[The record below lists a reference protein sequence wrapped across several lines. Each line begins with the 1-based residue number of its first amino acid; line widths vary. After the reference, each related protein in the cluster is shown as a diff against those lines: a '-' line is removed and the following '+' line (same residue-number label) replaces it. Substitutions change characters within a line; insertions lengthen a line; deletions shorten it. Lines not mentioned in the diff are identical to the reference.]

1 MRLSC
6 KPQWLLV
13 PLLLTSLTCLPL
25 RAQTYDL
32 GQHREVIGDL
42 SQVQW
47 RFHTGDNPQWADPAF
62 DDSQWPLIKAD
73 RGWAEQGYAGY
84 HGYAWYRLHV
94 HLPEPNMAIALAP
107 VHLESAY
114 RLYWNG
120 RLLGG
125 VGGMEPKSAL
135 LHKPYGFYQTVAH
148 STDAVIAI
156 RVWQPAWGAPYG
168 VGGFHRTGDL
178 LYGFSSR
185 GGFLIGAPSIVRQ
198 LNDSRISR
206 VTEQGT
212 AQIALAV
219 LIILAGLLS
228 LLLWWRQRGN
238 TEYLWFALFAFCAP
252 WQHSLLYAI
261 FPRVAL
267 NHSWLAVGDDL
278 IEGVGVLIFGV
289 LFVYRFLRQP
299 LTRIIR
305 AALWLG
311 VAAEVFEFLADAYL
325 VRDNLM
331 SVATKDAL
339 GWLPIALWYALT
351 YSVMLRNWR
360 NRDARWLLVPWIIVS
375 LQTFGNFVLIVT
387 YTAGW
392 QHSLAILPAAV
403 QRPFP
408 ITITEIGRFL
418 FLLIMAW
425 ILVDRFANTS
435 DRQAQQQSEI
445 EAAKEV
451 QGLLIPTAVPN
462 TPGFAVESVYLPAS
476 EVGGDFF
483 HVQPGND
490 GSLLIVV
497 GDVSGKGLKAA
508 MTVSTIV
515 GALRN
520 EPSREPTEIL
530 DHLNRVLHGQIK
542 GFATCCAALI
552 AGDGAM
558 SIANAGHIP
567 PYRNGETLSVDSNL
581 PLGIIADTSYMQ
593 TMLQLAAG
601 DSLTFVSDGVIE
613 ATNAKRELFGFERT
627 QAISKGGANT
637 IATAAQAFGQIDD
650 ISVLTVQFSVPVLA

>member
-1 MRLSC
+1 MRNKYLALFTFLFC
-6 KPQWLLV
+6 VCVGLQ
-13 PLLLTSLTCLPL
+13 
-25 RAQTYDL
+25 AQTYDL
-32 GQHREVIGDL
+32 SQHREAIGDL
-42 SQVQW
+42 TRVLW
-47 RFHTGDNPQWADPAF
+47 RFHTGDNLNWANPAF

-73 RGWAEQGYAGY
+73 RGWAEQGYTGY

-107 VHLESAY
+107 VKLDSSY
-114 RLYWNG
+114 RLYWDG
-120 RLLGG
+120 RLVGG
-125 VGGMEPKSAL
+125 VGDMGPKSAL
-135 LHKPYGFYQTVAH
+135 LHKPYEFYQTTAH
-148 STDAVIAI
+148 GTDAVIAI

-185 GGFLIGAPSIVRQ
+185 GGFLIGSPSIVRQ

-212 AQIALAV
+212 AQIALAALFV
-219 LIILAGLLS
+219 LAGLLS

-238 TEYLWFALFAFCAP
+238 TEYLWFALLCLCAP

-261 FPRVAL
+261 FPHVAL

-278 IEGVGVLIFGV
+278 IAGIGVFVFGV

-299 LTRIIR
+299 LGRI
-305 AALWLG
+305 ALATLWLG
-311 VAAEVFEFLADAYL
+311 VALQVFQFLGDAYL

-331 SVATKDAL
+331 SVKNKDAL
-339 GWLPIALWYALT
+339 GALAVVLFYVLT

-360 NRDARWLLVPWIIVS
+360 NRDARWLLLPWLLIS
-375 LQTFGNFVLIVT
+375 FDTLGNFILIFT

-392 QHSLAILPAAV
+392 QHGLAVLPAAV
-403 QRPFP
+403 QQPFP
-408 ITITEIGRFL
+408 ISIREIGRFL

-425 ILVDRFANTS
+425 ILIDRFAKTS
-435 DRQAQQQSEI
+435 DRQAQQQSEL

-451 QGLLIPTAVPN
+451 QTLLIPTTVPS

-483 HVQPGND
+483 HVQPGLD
-490 GSLLIVV
+490 GSLLVVV

-515 GALRN
+515 GALHN
-520 EPSREPTEIL
+520 EPSRQPAQVL
-530 DHLNRVLHGQIK
+530 ANLNRVLHGQIK
-542 GFATCCAALI
+542 GFVTCCATLI
-552 AGDGAM
+552 ATDGIM
-558 SIANAGHIP
+558 IVANAGHIP
-567 PYRNGETLSVDSNL
+567 PYRNGKEITLAGDV
-581 PLGIIADTSYMQ
+581 PLGILPDTTYAEFQFRFSP
-593 TMLQLAAG
+593 G
-601 DSLTFVSDGVIE
+601 DRLTFLSDGVVE
-613 ATNAKRELFGFERT
+613 ATNEKRELFGFERT
-627 QAISKGGANT
+627 EGISNRPAKAIADEARN
-637 IATAAQAFGQIDD
+637 FGQQDD
-650 ISVLTVQFSVPVLA
+650 ISVLTVQFLASVPA